1 MVNTTGRSLRNLAGF
16 TGLSC
21 VAIGIYHFALGT
33 ASVPGATDANATV
46 DSRERFYSAY
56 FAGYGLAWL
65 GAARKSP
72 IRATEIR
79 LLAGLMLVS
88 AVGRV
93 ISLVNNGRPHWF
105 QEVLTAVE
113 FVVPAA
119 FFALIKAELSDGRR
133 EGVGEL
139 AALAAELPAVAR
151 RTMCAGLL
159 GAAVLL
165 VVRRRPMTSSSCA
178 RGPHGICVWCRPPT
192 PIQPCR
198 KPSAPS
204 PS

>member
-1 MVNTTGRSLRNLAGF
+1 MARTPAVTGRHLQNLAGF

-21 VAIGIYHFALGT
+21 LVIGIYHFALGI

-65 GAARKSP
+65 GAARRSP
-72 IRATEIR
+72 IRATDVR
-79 LLAGLMLVS
+79 LLAGLMLIS

-93 ISLVNNGRPHWF
+93 LSLVSNGRPHWF

-119 FFALIKAELSDGRR
+119 LFEMTRAGKATADEKER
-133 EGVGEL
+133 
-139 AALAAELPAVAR
+139 
-151 RTMCAGLL
+151 
-159 GAAVLL
+159 
-165 VVRRRPMTSSSCA
+165 
-178 RGPHGICVWCRPPT
+178 
-192 PIQPCR
+192 
-198 KPSAPS
+198 
-204 PS
+204 

>member
-1 MVNTTGRSLRNLAGF
+1 MVGTPALTGRHLKTLAGF

-56 FAGYGLAWL
+56 FAGYGFAWL
-65 GAARKSP
+65 GAARRSP

-88 AVGRV
+88 ALGRV
-93 ISLVNNGRPHWF
+93 ISLIGNGRPHWF

-113 FVVPAA
+113 VVVPAA
-119 FFALIKAELSDGRR
+119 LFRLATADEKKFAS
-133 EGVGEL
+133 
-139 AALAAELPAVAR
+139 
-151 RTMCAGLL
+151 
-159 GAAVLL
+159 
-165 VVRRRPMTSSSCA
+165 
-178 RGPHGICVWCRPPT
+178 
-192 PIQPCR
+192 
-198 KPSAPS
+198 
-204 PS
+204 

>member
-1 MVNTTGRSLRNLAGF
+1 MIGTPALTGRHLKDRAGF

-65 GAARKSP
+65 GAARSSP
-72 IRATEIR
+72 IRATQIR

-93 ISLVNNGRPHWF
+93 ISLVSSGRPHWF

-119 FFALIKAELSDGRR
+119 FFELTKAR
-133 EGVGEL
+133 L
-139 AALAAELPAVAR
+139 ATADEKEF
-151 RTMCAGLL
+151 AG
-159 GAAVLL
+159 
-165 VVRRRPMTSSSCA
+165 
-178 RGPHGICVWCRPPT
+178 
-192 PIQPCR
+192 
-198 KPSAPS
+198 
-204 PS
+204 

>member
-1 MVNTTGRSLRNLAGF
+1 MASTPARTGRNLRSPARF

-21 VAIGIYHFALGT
+21 LVIWISHLVPGT

-65 GAARKSP
+65 AAARRTP
-72 IRATEIR
+72 IRGGEVR

-93 ISLVNNGRPHWF
+93 ISLVHNGRPHWF

-113 FVVPAA
+113 FIVPAA
-119 FFALIKAELSDGRR
+119 FFGLAEAD
-133 EGVGEL
+133 E
-139 AALAAELPAVAR
+139 PHTIQQAR
-151 RTMCAGLL
+151 
-159 GAAVLL
+159 
-165 VVRRRPMTSSSCA
+165 
-178 RGPHGICVWCRPPT
+178 
-192 PIQPCR
+192 
-198 KPSAPS
+198 
-204 PS
+204 